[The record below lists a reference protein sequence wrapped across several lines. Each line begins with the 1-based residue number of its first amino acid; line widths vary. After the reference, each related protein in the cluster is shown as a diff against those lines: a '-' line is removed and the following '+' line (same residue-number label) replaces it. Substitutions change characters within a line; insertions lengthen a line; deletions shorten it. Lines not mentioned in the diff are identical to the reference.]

1 MKLHILLLVAAGCAL
16 SACGQTKQAIG
27 VGGQPAP
34 GEAAQISQAPL
45 SVPPNYD
52 MAATASNAAQP
63 QPGPVAGGTPDATQ
77 SSGEQALLQTAGAS
91 NLDPDI
97 RKTVDQE
104 ATAGVAT
111 SQDLMDKLA
120 FWQSSAIQ
128 PAATGAGAPTIKRK
142 TKSLM
147 DSIF

>member
-16 SACGQTKQAIG
+16 SACGQTKQAVA
-27 VGGQPAP
+27 VGGQTQP
-34 GEAAQISQAPL
+34 GASPEVSQAPL

-52 MAATASNAAQP
+52 MAATPSSAAPAQQGTAS
-63 QPGPVAGGTPDATQ
+63 GGTPDATQ

-91 NLDPDI
+91 SPDPNI
-97 RKTVDQE
+97 RKTIDQE

-111 SQDLMDKLA
+111 SQELMDKLA
-120 FWQSSAIQ
+120 FWQNSAIQ
-128 PAATGAGAPTIKRK
+128 AATTGAAPTIKRR
-142 TKSLM
+142 TKSVM